1 MALDRIRLLRVGAS
15 AAALGAASLFPGGA
29 WAQGAAPAA
38 PVAPATVVSPTPA
51 DQVPAD
57 TKVPDEQASGDAII
71 VTGSRIARSGFTAPT
86 PVTVLDSA
94 RTQELAISNVAD
106 ALNQLPSFRASAGPA
121 NAQNFGGNVGARILD
136 LRALGAPRT
145 LILVDGRRFMPSTSE
160 GTVDINLIPSIL
172 VQRTE
177 VVTGGASAVYGSDAV
192 AGVVNFILDR
202 KLNGLKAEMQFGL
215 SQRRD
220 DGNRYFGA
228 VWGTPLGDRGHFTIA
243 GEYEANEGLAGCYE
257 ARAFCAQERSI
268 VGNSPP
274 GTGGQPANI
283 ITSDVHNSTLFPGGL
298 INRSFNAAGAPIGTS
313 ATDPLRGTKF
323 LSDGTPAAFQYGQF
337 AGALFQIGGDG
348 HGTNAFLSSILLKVP
363 VERYSTYASFDYD
376 LTDSIKAFA
385 DLSYG
390 HVKGTV
396 LSSTFRDFNGSI
408 MGNIKIDNP
417 YIPASVRTR
426 ALAAGVASFTLGR
439 SAFDFGSPKA
449 VSTDATYRGVIGLR
463 GQFGG
468 GWTWDAYYQHGK
480 NEFYQTVTNDVINAN
495 LRKAVDA
502 VQVGNTIVCRV
513 NADAITTNDDPAC
526 RPINLFGEGRFSAE
540 ALDYV
545 IGEGFQKTTSTQDV
559 AAVNVGGDLFSITDR
574 PVSISVGAEYRKN
587 KIKGTTDPISAG
599 LGFFVINGQAVTGSQ
614 EVKEAYGELL
624 VPLLNHRPF
633 FENLELSGAVRYT
646 DYSTS
651 GSVVTWKVG
660 GVYEPITGIR
670 FRATRSRDIRAPNVS
685 ELFGPQQKSTT
696 GLNDPI
702 KGQSNPIVIRGSNPA
717 LLPEKA
723 DSFTAG
729 VVLAPVGGFLSHL
742 RLSADYFNIKVNQ
755 AIGVLGAQTLVDR
768 CFAGATEFCP
778 LVFRDASQN
787 VIQVNDVLVN
797 ANSVKTK
804 GVEVELAYRQ
814 PLAERTEL
822 NLRLLGTYTADL
834 ITVDTAGATER
845 AGQTGSRAGNVLGV
859 PDYTIDGV
867 ASLTHQDTTLTFHGR
882 YIPKGLFNVA
892 FIGPDNPKYA
902 ITLANTVTDNTVPSR
917 FYLDFAFTQK
927 FAVGSGREAEL
938 FGAVNN
944 LFDTDPPAL
953 PSGNLGTNQVL
964 FDPVGRAFKIGAR
977 VRFGG

>member
-1 MALDRIRLLRVGAS
+1 MNRWLRLGS
-15 AAALGAASLFPGGA
+15 CTAALGLASLYAAAAS
-29 WAQGAAPAA
+29 AQ
-38 PVAPATVVSPTPA
+38 VLVSPTPSE
-51 DQVPAD
+51 QVPPD
-57 TKVPDEQASGDAII
+57 TAVPDKQDAGEEIV

-94 RTQELAISNVAD
+94 RTQELAIANVAD

-121 NAQNFGGNVGARILD
+121 NAQTFGGNVGARILD

-145 LILVDGRRFMPSTSE
+145 LVLVDGRRFMPSTSE
-160 GTVDINLIPSIL
+160 GTVDVNLIPSIL

-202 KLNGLKAEMQFGL
+202 KMTGLKAEVQVGL

-220 DGNRYFGA
+220 DANQYAGLA
-228 VWGTPLGDRGHFTIA
+228 WGTSLGERGHFVIG
-243 GEYEANEGLAGCYE
+243 GEYENNRGLAGCYQ

-268 VGNSPP
+268 VGNTPA
-274 GTGGQPANI
+274 GTGGQPSSI
-283 ITSDVHNSTLFPGGL
+283 ITSDVHNSTLFPSGV
-298 INRSFNAAGAPIGTS
+298 INRSQDALGKAIGTN

-323 LSDGTPAAFQYGQF
+323 LADGTSAPFVYGQF

-348 HGTNAFLSSILLKVP
+348 HGTNAFLSSVLLKVP

-376 LTDSIKAFA
+376 LTDNIKAFA

-390 HVKGTV
+390 RVKGTT

-408 MGNIKIDNP
+408 TGNIKIGNP
-417 YIPASVRTR
+417 YIPAAVRAR

-449 VSTDATYRGVIGLR
+449 VSTDATYRGVIGLK

-468 GWTWDAYYQHGK
+468 GWTWDAYYQHGR
-480 NEFYQTVTNDVINAN
+480 NEFYQAITNDVINAN

-502 VQVGNTIVCRV
+502 VQVGNTVVCAV

-545 IGEGFQKTTSTQDV
+545 IGEGFQKTVSSQDV
-559 AAVNVGGDLFSITDR
+559 AAANVGGDLFSITDR
-574 PVSISVGAEYRKN
+574 PVSISLGVEYRKN
-587 KIKGTTDPISAG
+587 KITGTTDPISAG
-599 LGFFVINGQAVTGSQ
+599 LGFFVLNGQAVTGSQ

-660 GVYEPITGIR
+660 GVYEPIPGIR

-685 ELFGPQQKSTT
+685 ELFGPQTKSTI
-696 GLNDPI
+696 GLTDPI
-702 KGQSNPIVIRGSNPA
+702 KGQANPILIKGSNPA
-717 LLPEKA
+717 LVPEKA

-729 VVLAPVGGFLSHL
+729 VVLAPVGGFLQHL

-768 CFAGATEFCP
+768 CFSGATEFCP

-787 VIQVNDVLVN
+787 VVQVNDVLVN

-845 AGQTGSRAGNVLGV
+845 AGQTGSRAGTVLGV

-867 ASLTHQDTTLTFHGR
+867 ASLTHQDTTLTFHGH
-882 YIPKGLFNVA
+882 YIPSGLFNVA
-892 FIGPDNPKYA
+892 FIGPDDPKYA
-902 ITLANTVTDNTVPSR
+902 VTLSNSVTDNTVPSR

-944 LFDTDPPAL
+944 LLDTDPPAL

-964 FDPVGRAFKIGAR
+964 FDPVGRAFKIGVR
-977 VRFGG
+977 TRFGG